1 MFGFFRRKPTPPAP
15 PPPPRFEPRSTS
27 LVPGDLVVCIND
39 DWSGKYGYAVPGP
52 HPVKDEVYRVTRVR
66 MAHAPI
72 RYGDFTFHPGPW
84 LYVSLRPDVGYSPDH
99 FRKAQLDHTPAE
111 EEFTARIRDLIKEPV

>member
-1 MFGFFRRKPTPPAP
+1 MFGFFRRKPTPPA
-15 PPPPRFEPRSTS
+15 PPRFEPRSTS

-39 DWSGKYGYAVPGP
+39 DWSQRGFIPPGP
-52 HPVKDEVYRVTRVR
+52 HPVKDQVYRVTAVR
-66 MAHAPI
+66 MASAPMCH
-72 RYGDFTFHPGPW
+72 GGAVFHPGPW

-111 EEFTARIRDLIKEPV
+111 EQFTARIRDLIKEPAL

>member
-15 PPPPRFEPRSTS
+15 PPSFEPRSTS

-39 DWSGKYGYAVPGP
+39 DWSKDLGFAPPGQ
-52 HPVKDEVYRVTRVR
+52 HPVRGEVYRVARVCLIG
-66 MAHAPI
+66 A
-72 RYGDFTFHPGPW
+72 FNVHPGPW
-84 LYVSLRPDVGYSPDH
+84 LYLTLRSDCAYNPNH

-111 EEFTARIRDLIKEPV
+111 EEFTTRIRDLIKEPAL

>member
-27 LVPGDLVVCIND
+27 FVPGDLVVCIND
-39 DWSGKYGYAVPGP
+39 DWEQGLMLPGP
-52 HPVKDEVYRVTRVR
+52 HPVNDQVYRVTSVR
-66 MAHAPI
+66 MLNGPAH
-72 RYGDFTFHPGPW
+72 YKGGVFHPGPW

-111 EEFTARIRDLIKEPV
+111 EGFTARIRDLIKEPVQ